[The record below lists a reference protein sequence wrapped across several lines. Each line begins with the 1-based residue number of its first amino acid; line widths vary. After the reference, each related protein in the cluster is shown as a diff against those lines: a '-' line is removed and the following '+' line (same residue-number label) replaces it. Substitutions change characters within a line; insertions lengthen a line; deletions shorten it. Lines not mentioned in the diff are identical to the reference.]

1 MVGLWLFIIHN
12 LVGYQWP
19 LTNHWK
25 WSLHTIYIYI
35 YTQWPLIPTCHHP
48 LNLALN
54 PTKIRT
60 KSARGR
66 PVLLSITTW
75 KKRIKKHQVALVD
88 ANVLQIVYGCFSQ
101 FPFFALYAEVAS
113 PPKFWQK
120 CNTHRFYRTSP
131 SLKIVNLTFYLK
143 IIPTESSWIP
153 SSSLS
158 GMICHS
164 GEPPIAQKEST
175 EIILY
180 HYPVLVHVVAWKI
193 DVLKPPA
200 RIVWPSNYPWN

>member
-1 MVGLWLFIIHN
+1 M
-12 LVGYQWP
+12 
-19 LTNHWK
+19 
-25 WSLHTIYIYI
+25 
-35 YTQWPLIPTCHHP
+35 
-48 LNLALN
+48 
-54 PTKIRT
+54 
-60 KSARGR
+60 
-66 PVLLSITTW
+66 LSITTW

-88 ANVLQIVYGCFSQ
+88 ANVLQIVYGCFFQ

-143 IIPTESSWIP
+143 IIPTESSRIP

-164 GEPPIAQKEST
+164 GEPPIAQKKST

-193 DVLKPPA
+193 KGCVKTSGQNSLAIQLSIPET
-200 RIVWPSNYPWN
+200 S